1 MRELVAECVAPLRD
15 KVITNNE
22 QIMNITRDAL
32 IQADKLGKLEVVY
45 FNRDESGDP
54 SSGLSRPKTI
64 FDTINNKIAD
74 YASQFKRTEQQLEA
88 KIA

>member
-1 MRELVAECVAPLRD
+1 
-15 KVITNNE
+15 
-22 QIMNITRDAL
+22 MNITRDSL

-54 SSGLSRPKTI
+54 SSGLPRPITI

-74 YASQFKRTEQQLEA
+74 HASKNRRSEQ
-88 KIA
+88 